1 MGSPFPVDDCAE
13 VAKSGSTATRFTQTV
28 TVIRNTSWQ
37 KIISNPHPDTVQEIR
52 WWDCEKKEALQNY
65 KSVEPIELPCNEDE
79 LTNDIPALKKLVMK
93 LGVRLHMYELK
104 NLYLERQSSSMTN
117 DQPL

>member
-1 MGSPFPVDDCAE
+1 MNK
-13 VAKSGSTATRFTQTV
+13 AKLSAH
-28 TVIRNTSWQ
+28 Q
-37 KIISNPHPDTVQEIR
+37 KAVR
-52 WWDCEKKEALQNY
+52 WFECDKKEALQRY
-65 KSVEPIELPCNEDE
+65 KSVNPIELPCNIDA

-104 NLYLERQSSSMTN
+104 NLFLERQSNSMMN

>member
-1 MGSPFPVDDCAE
+1 M
-13 VAKSGSTATRFTQTV
+13 
-28 TVIRNTSWQ
+28 
-37 KIISNPHPDTVQEIR
+37 NP
-52 WWDCEKKEALQNY
+52 L
-65 KSVEPIELPCNEDE
+65 ELPCNIDE

-104 NLYLERQSSSMTN
+104 KQSSSMTN